1 MSDRTVRIAALGDF
15 HFDERARGSLS
26 ELFDRVSREADVL
39 AMVGDLTTHGDPS
52 QMEAF
57 LSELA
62 SVRVPVVT
70 VLGNHDHEHGAADE
84 LCDMLAEAGVT
95 VLDGNAVVLEGVGFA
110 GVKGFAGGFGRRALG
125 PFGESL
131 IKAFVQEALDEALKL
146 ERALHELHTEEKVVL
161 LHYAPVADT
170 VEGEPEQIYPFLGS
184 SRLVEPIEMHG
195 ADIVFHGHAH
205 FGSYRGE
212 TPAGIPVRNVAMHVL
227 EREGL
232 PFHLHEAKA
241 PDRRSEGEAGEAG
254 ETGEAGEA
262 GEVGDAGEVAGR
274 ADGGAEGGSAGGS

>member
-1 MSDRTVRIAALGDF
+1 MSERTVRIAALGDF
-15 HFDERARGSLS
+15 HFDDRSRGSLS
-26 ELFDRVSREADVL
+26 ELFERVSREADVL
-39 AMVGDLTTHGDPS
+39 AMVGDLTTHGDPP

-84 LCDMLAEAGVT
+84 LCDMLVQAGVT
-95 VLDGNAVVLEGVGFA
+95 VLDGSAVVLEGVGFA
-110 GVKGFAGGFGRRALG
+110 GVKGFGGGFGRRALG
-125 PFGESL
+125 PFGEPL

-161 LHYAPVADT
+161 LHYAPVVDT
-170 VEGEPEQIYPFLGS
+170 VEGESEQIYPFLGS

-232 PFHLHEAKA
+232 PFHLHETKA
-241 PDRRSEGEAGEAG
+241 PDRRSAGEAGEAD
-254 ETGEAGEA
+254 EAA
-262 GEVGDAGEVAGR
+262 GAGGAGGAGGAAGLAER
-274 ADGGAEGGSAGGS
+274 GAEGGSAGGS